1 MLTGEVVRTME
12 RQGMRRMMNVASE
25 GANRVGDAYWAMR
38 GQLPRRPARRPAEF
52 IAVGVAAGTA
62 GAITAV
68 AARWA
73 VVRRR
78 AAAGAGAGAEAEEVA
93 TATPET
99 PEKIETTGTTVTTP
113 AATDSTATTPA
124 S

>member
-38 GQLPRRPARRPAEF
+38 GQLPLRPARRPAEF

-78 AAAGAGAGAEAEEVA
+78 AAVEAGAGAEAEEV
-93 TATPET
+93 ATPET